1 MSTLDSP
8 AVAALLTQL
17 FAQADRDDPATF
29 ERVTRMRRRAQ
40 SEEDER
46 RGPSVS
52 PMVRAAIENLRE
64 IAAKRLEDDADAE
77 AKVVEILVAAAS
89 QLRRT

>member
-1 MSTLDSP
+1 MG
-8 AVAALLTQL
+8 
-17 FAQADRDDPATF
+17 

-46 RGPSVS
+46 RGPNVS
-52 PMVRAAIENLRE
+52 PMVRAAIENLRD
-64 IAAKRLEDDADAE
+64 IAAKRLEDDAEAE
-77 AKVVEILVAAAS
+77 AKVVEVLVAAAS

>member
-1 MSTLDSP
+1 
-8 AVAALLTQL
+8 
-17 FAQADRDDPATF
+17 
-29 ERVTRMRRRAQ
+29 MRRRAQ

-52 PMVRAAIENLRE
+52 PMVRAAIENLRD
-64 IAAKRLEDDADAE
+64 IAAKRLEDDAEAE
-77 AKVVEILVAAAS
+77 AKVVEVLVAAAS

>member
-1 MSTLDSP
+1 
-8 AVAALLTQL
+8 
-17 FAQADRDDPATF
+17 
-29 ERVTRMRRRAQ
+29 MRRRAQ

>member
-1 MSTLDSP
+1 MG
-8 AVAALLTQL
+8 
-17 FAQADRDDPATF
+17 
-29 ERVTRMRRRAQ
+29 ERVTRMRRRVQ
-40 SEEDER
+40 TEEDER

-52 PMVRAAIENLRE
+52 PMVRAAIENLRD

-77 AKVVEILVAAAS
+77 AKVVEVLVAAAS